1 MIRKSRKILS
11 ILLALVMVTGALSSV
26 TTLSFAD
33 VLKNMEGSISTNAYY
48 TFYDDNVLVITAT
61 ETDANGNLTGSIDDF
76 AAPAANSDPSTPWA
90 PYYMYSTPGIVM
102 GKIIIANGI
111 KRIGNYAF
119 YMKPDNNY
127 KVNLINLADSLK
139 EIGAHAF
146 ENQKEITSITIPQN
160 VTLIDTD
167 AFSGCTK
174 LKTINCYA
182 DPESLRVESSTL
194 ADGCKIHVKADK
206 LNTYQTRFSDYKA
219 YFVGDLTE
227 PTNLVPAGK
236 NILVSYEDP
245 SPSILAGA
253 LPYSIKNVNTK
264 GTWPITYGAR
274 GFVTCVSTGSK
285 ESGFTYYAL
294 ADNNNGILR
303 KIEINS
309 TSGKAMHLSEKAE
322 DIFNNVSLKISHE
335 YIGANSIKMIYTVT
349 NNTNTT
355 QSFSF
360 GSSGDIKI
368 GQDDKATITPLTT
381 NSSSEIGITM
391 TSNKDDDKVGDDYPT
406 LGFAAKEV
414 SGSDAATYFYGK
426 VNATKGTAATA
437 VKSDIFIPERIF
449 TKNEAATDADGQ
461 SKETG
466 GLTGLDSGL
475 SFYWNVSLPASEEKQ
490 YAVIFSVPNTASDA
504 ANSTVINEVKSN
516 ISTDDSTFYKT
527 SNPVKTIVFNNEI
540 VPKGDDVLAANNN
553 FSTLKNFLILGV
565 QKKPEMTQRN
575 CIRFVS
581 VVNTD
586 ILKDA
591 DEYGYLLAKTNR
603 ETATTYTDLRD
614 KIKKIE
620 YGGSN
625 IYQKNIKGTDNQ
637 ISGDYG
643 LYDTNTP
650 YKYITLGINDVP
662 DDVVFIA
669 RFYVK
674 KGDKIQ
680 YADYYNSANNRYDGC
695 SIDWQAVNA
704 ASGFGH

>member
-1 MIRKSRKILS
+1 
-11 ILLALVMVTGALSSV
+11 
-26 TTLSFAD
+26 
-33 VLKNMEGSISTNAYY
+33 
-48 TFYDDNVLVITAT
+48 
-61 ETDANGNLTGSIDDF
+61 
-76 AAPAANSDPSTPWA
+76 
-90 PYYMYSTPGIVM
+90 M

-127 KVNLINLADSLK
+127 KVNLINLPDSLK
-139 EIGAHAF
+139 EIGKHAF

-160 VTLIDTD
+160 VTLIDEA

-174 LKTINCYA
+174 LKKINCYA
-182 DPESLRVESSTL
+182 EPSTL
-194 ADGCKIHVKADK
+194 SVGLSTLNSECKIHVKADK
-206 LNTYQTRFSDYKA
+206 LEAYRTRFSYYKA

-253 LPYSIKNVNTK
+253 LPYSIKAVKT
-264 GTWPITYGAR
+264 TDHSVWPITYGSR
-274 GFVTCVSTGSK
+274 GFVTCVRTGSK

-449 TKNEAATDADGQ
+449 TKNEAATDADGR
-461 SKETG
+461 SKEKG
-466 GLTGLDSGL
+466 DLTGFDSGL
-475 SFYWNVSLPASEEKQ
+475 SFYWNVSLSANEEKQ
-490 YAVIFSVPNTASDA
+490 YAVIFSVPNTASGA
-504 ANSTVINEVKSN
+504 ANSTVINEVQSN
-516 ISTDDSTFYKT
+516 IGTQTNT
-527 SNPVKTIVFNNEI
+527 SYTTAPPNPVKTIVFNNEI

-591 DEYGYLLAKTNR
+591 DEYGYLLAKTSKKS
-603 ETATTYTDLRD
+603 ASTYTDLRN
-614 KIKKIE
+614 KINKIE

-625 IYQKNIKGTDNQ
+625 IYQKNIKGTNNQ

-695 SIDWQAVNA
+695 SIDWQAVTD